1 MPPDLPNDQ
10 ELSLKKRARRR
21 LVGAVALVLLMI
33 IVLPMILQDRAALV
47 QQEAIKIS
55 MPESNSPESNS
66 NAKAELS
73 ITDSTESVVV
83 PDVAQADAQTTEI
96 DPVVNV
102 KPNSDSIVDKTS
114 EKNNELIKKESQVKK
129 EAQAKIKAEEK
140 AKQLKALKS
149 KEATIKTS
157 EVKVAEVKPSPT
169 TSSSFIVQI
178 GVYSDLANVK
188 QLQEKSKQAGYKS
201 NIETIKTPKGDK
213 YRLRTSS
220 FTSRQNAADALTKL
234 QAVGLPGMVM
244 TNE

>member
-55 MPESNSPESNS
+55 MPESNSSESNS
-66 NAKAELS
+66 NAQAELS
-73 ITDSTESVVV
+73 ITDSTETVVV
-83 PDVAQADAQTTEI
+83 PDITQLDAQTTEI

-102 KPNSDSIVDKTS
+102 KPNSENIADKTS
-114 EKNNELIKKESQVKK
+114 EKNNELIKKE
-129 EAQAKIKAEEK
+129 AQAKIKSEEK

-149 KEATIKTS
+149 KEATIKSS
-157 EVKVAEVKPSPT
+157 ELKVSELKVAEIKPSPT
-169 TSSSFIVQI
+169 TSTSFIVQI

-213 YRLRTSS
+213 YRLRTTS